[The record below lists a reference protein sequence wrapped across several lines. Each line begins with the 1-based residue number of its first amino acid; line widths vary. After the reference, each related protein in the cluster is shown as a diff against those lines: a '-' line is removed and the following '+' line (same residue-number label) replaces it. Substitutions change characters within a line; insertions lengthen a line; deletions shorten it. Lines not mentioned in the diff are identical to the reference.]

1 MLRYVSSN
9 TTRALQ
15 FFQAARFGST
25 LLISILL
32 VRAIVDD
39 VAVAHYEQWI
49 FAANLLSFFWAMG
62 LTKAALSFYPTL
74 SVDQRSSF
82 LFSSTFLLSLIGI
95 GSGILGYFFA
105 SNLQGGLGLSAF
117 PYWTEAMILL
127 VFSMP
132 LSLIETRFTL
142 LGQSKKIVNY
152 SVLSYS
158 SILLAALVCFLVFKD
173 EYLFIQVYLI
183 WTLVRWIY
191 LQVLNWGKLDSL
203 LLKKYFYYSIP
214 LVLHIILGNGMEYID
229 GILVNHY
236 FEVESFPIF
245 RYGARELPISSI
257 LVGGI
262 VASLIPLYLQNKEG
276 TLSSFKTKISKLIRW
291 VFPMA
296 MILILVSPLLYK
308 LVYGEAFIE
317 SAYLFNIYLLILVSR
332 VLLPQIIIQA
342 KHQNK
347 ILVYSALIEL
357 LVNIGLS
364 IFLLQYFGLIGIAMA
379 TWVAY
384 MVNKV
389 ILLGYVKFKMKV
401 PLSSYLNQRVYILYS
416 ICLLLSFWISWQ
428 VYH

>member
-1 MLRYVSSN
+1 MLQFVSSN

-15 FFQAARFGST
+15 FFQAARFAST

-32 VRAIVDD
+32 VRAIADD
-39 VAVAHYEQWI
+39 LAIAHYEQWI

-74 SVDQRSSF
+74 SDDQRSSF
-82 LFSSTFLLSLIGI
+82 LFTSTILLSLIGI
-95 GSGILGYFFA
+95 GAGIIGYY
-105 SNLQGGLGLSAF
+105 SSSYLMDGLGLSGF

-127 VFSMP
+127 LFSMP

-142 LGQSKKIVNY
+142 LEQSKKIVLY
-152 SVLSYS
+152 TFLSYS
-158 SILLAALVCFLVFKD
+158 SILLSALVCFLVFKD

-183 WTLVRWIY
+183 WTIIRWLY
-191 LQVLNWGKLDSL
+191 LHFLNWGKFDSR
-203 LLKKYFYYSIP
+203 LLKKYFTYSIP

-229 GILVNHY
+229 GVLVNRY
-236 FEVESFPIF
+236 FDVASFPVF

-262 VASLIPLYLQNKEG
+262 VASLIPLYLENKEG
-276 TLSSFKTKISKLIRW
+276 TLISMKVKITKLIQW

-296 MILILVSPLLYK
+296 MALILLSPFLYK
-308 LVYGEAFIE
+308 LVYGELFVE

-342 KHQNK
+342 RHENK
-347 ILVYSALIEL
+347 VLVYSALVEV
-357 LVNIGLS
+357 LVNIALS
-364 IFLLQYFGLIGIAMA
+364 LFLLEYFGLMGIAWA

-389 ILLGYVKFKMKV
+389 LLIIFVEYKMKV
-401 PLSSYLNQRVYILYS
+401 SLSSYLDRKVYTLYS

-428 VYH
+428 LYH